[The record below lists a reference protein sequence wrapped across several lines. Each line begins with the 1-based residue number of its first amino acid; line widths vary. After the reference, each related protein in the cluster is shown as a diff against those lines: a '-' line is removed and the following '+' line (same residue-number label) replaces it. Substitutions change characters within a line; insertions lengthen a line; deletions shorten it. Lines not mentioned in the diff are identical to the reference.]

1 MDMYGIELKN
11 YDLDVY
17 KGIWYKQHTQT
28 IMYTHCIDLGL
39 PEDASQKLVRLLDGS
54 TIQSWMLRKLN
65 AEKVECWGS
74 GCNKWART
82 RKTSPFT
89 GISCYNLPKGN
100 RERSDD
106 LQFIRT
112 LFEWLSTIDTQLH
125 TISHSALSTLSMDI
139 SSNLWH
145 ILPILTQKMKTIWFF
160 FNFILSH
167 QPISRTFQ

>member
-1 MDMYGIELKN
+1 MYKREYDTN
-11 YDLDVY
+11 Y
-17 KGIWYKQHTQT
+17 ICKQS
-28 IMYTHCIDLGL
+28 CILIVSIQGC
-39 PEDASQKLVRLLDGS
+39 QKTLHRNLWGCWTGALFKVECWG
-54 TIQSWMLRKLN
+54 SWMLRKLN